1 MAGDTVQATVK
12 ILDREYQ
19 IACREDER
27 DGLMA
32 AAEMV
37 NDRMKAVR
45 GRGNVIGT
53 DRVAVM
59 TALNMAHELLGL
71 QETQQTCQRV
81 CERVEALQGR
91 VGEALGEDRDG
102 SA

>member
-1 MAGDTVQATVK
+1 MAAASVQATVK

-27 DGLMA
+27 DDLMA
-32 AAEMV
+32 AAQFVHE
-37 NDRMKAVR
+37 RMQEIR

-59 TALNMAHELLGL
+59 TALNMAHELLAL
-71 QETQQTCQRV
+71 RATQQACDRAS
-81 CERVEALQGR
+81 ERVATLHER
-91 VGEALGEDRDG
+91 VNAAIADNGGA
-102 SA
+102 

>member
-1 MAGDTVQATVK
+1 MAAETVQATVK

-27 DGLMA
+27 ADLMA

-37 NDRMKAVR
+37 NDRMKAIR
-45 GRGNVIGT
+45 GRGSVIGT

-59 TALNMAHELLGL
+59 TALNMAHELLAL
-71 QETQQTCQRV
+71 QETQAT
-81 CERVEALQGR
+81 CERIAERVSALQER
-91 VGEALGEDRDG
+91 VGEALEQDSGE
-102 SA
+102 

>member
-27 DGLMA
+27 ADLMA

-37 NDRMKAVR
+37 NDRMKAIR

-59 TALNMAHELLGL
+59 TALNMAHELLAL
-71 QETQQTCQRV
+71 QETQATCERIRDRVHTLQQRV
-81 CERVEALQGR
+81 SEALAESDTQ
-91 VGEALGEDRDG
+91 
-102 SA
+102 